1 MISMFSKLLYYNQSD
16 ANVPA
21 PIGILTT
28 IYLDR
33 EYKDKVT
40 IDVIETYDV
49 GDIVKLI
56 PSKISEANLYID
68 EDISERKVIA
78 IDPEN
83 KYTEL
88 VLSSE

>member
-1 MISMFSKLLYYNQSD
+1 MISMFSKLLCYNQSD

-68 EDISERKVIA
+68 EDISERKVINFLMSN
-78 IDPEN
+78 IR
-83 KYTEL
+83 KIL
-88 VLSSE
+88 IL

>member
-49 GDIVKLI
+49 GDIVNLFRQRLAKLI
-56 PSKISEANLYID
+56 FTLM
-68 EDISERKVIA
+68 R
-78 IDPEN
+78 
-83 KYTEL
+83 T
-88 VLSSE
+88 

>member
-49 GDIVKLI
+49 GDT
-56 PSKISEANLYID
+56 KISEANLYID
-68 EDISERKVIA
+68 EDISERKVINFLMSN
-78 IDPEN
+78 IR
-83 KYTEL
+83 KIL
-88 VLSSE
+88 IL

>member
-40 IDVIETYDV
+40 IDVI
-49 GDIVKLI
+49 
-56 PSKISEANLYID
+56 
-68 EDISERKVIA
+68 
-78 IDPEN
+78 
-83 KYTEL
+83 
-88 VLSSE
+88 